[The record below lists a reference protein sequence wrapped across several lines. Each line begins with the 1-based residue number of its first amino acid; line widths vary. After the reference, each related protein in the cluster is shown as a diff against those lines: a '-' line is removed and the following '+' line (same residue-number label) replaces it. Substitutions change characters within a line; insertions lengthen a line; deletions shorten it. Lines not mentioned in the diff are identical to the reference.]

1 MANGRSFGTELTGSI
16 IFFDFCTKEASIIS
30 DQFLKDRKLYLINE

>member
-16 IFFDFCTKEASIIS
+16 IFFDFCTTEAPVIS
-30 DQFLKDRKLYLINE
+30 DQFLNNRKLYLINE